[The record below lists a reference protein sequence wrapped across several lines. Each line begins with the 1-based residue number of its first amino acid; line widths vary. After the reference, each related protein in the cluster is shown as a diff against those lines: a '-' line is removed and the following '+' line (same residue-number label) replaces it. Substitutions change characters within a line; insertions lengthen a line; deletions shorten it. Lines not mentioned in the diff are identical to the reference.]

1 MTPKLTAKQEEIL
14 AFMVEYEAANDNMPT
29 MPTIARHFGY
39 ASANAANDHVQAL
52 VRAGRL
58 ERLEGQVG
66 FRFTRNTACA
76 SVAAVSTGE

>member
-1 MTPKLTAKQEEIL
+1 MTTKLTAKQEEIL

-29 MPTIARHFGY
+29 MPTIARRFGY
-39 ASANAANDHVQAL
+39 ASPNAANDHVQAL

-66 FRFTRNTACA
+66 FRFTRTAPCA
-76 SVAAVSTGE
+76 DPQA